1 MSCED
6 TIAAIATAP
15 GRGGIAIIR
24 VSGSKALDVAK
35 SVCHISPEARKAYF
49 RRFYD
54 AQNVIDEG
62 VLLYFPGPNS
72 YTGEDTVEL
81 QGHGGNVVPQRVL
94 SAVLKIDGVRQA
106 EPGEFT
112 RRAFLNG
119 KMDLTAAEAVEDL
132 ISAGSESAAKAALS
146 SLEGDFAAKLNSL
159 TDKLTTFRMR
169 LEGC

>member
-35 SVCHISPEARKAYF
+35 NVCHIIPEARKAYF
-49 RRFYD
+49 RKFYD
-54 AQNVIDEG
+54 GQSIVDEG

-81 QGHGGNVVPQRVL
+81 QGHGGNVAPRASIKL
-94 SAVLKIDGVRQA
+94 SAENCRSK
-106 EPGEFT
+106 T
-112 RRAFLNG
+112 SRA
-119 KMDLTAAEAVEDL
+119 
-132 ISAGSESAAKAALS
+132 
-146 SLEGDFAAKLNSL
+146 
-159 TDKLTTFRMR
+159 R
-169 LEGC
+169 